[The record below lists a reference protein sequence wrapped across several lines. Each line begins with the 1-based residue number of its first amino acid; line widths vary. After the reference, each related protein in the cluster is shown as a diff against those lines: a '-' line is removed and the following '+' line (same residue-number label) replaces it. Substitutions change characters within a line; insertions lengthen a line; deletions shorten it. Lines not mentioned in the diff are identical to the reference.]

1 MGCGCGRGWTADV
14 VRYITPLVV
23 GGYSGADDP
32 AF

>member
-1 MGCGCGRGWTADV
+1 MGGGCGRGRAADV

-23 GGYSGADDP
+23 RRYSGADDP